1 MVLQTEF
8 AQIKNNN
15 LYIDEIKATDLVEK
29 YGTPLY
35 VMSEGHIR
43 QQFNTLKTK
52 MLEKYENTYHLK
64 LKNIKKMK

>member
-1 MVLQTEF
+1 MVLQAKF

-43 QQFNTLKTK
+43 QQFNTLKT
-52 MLEKYENTYHLK
+52 NA
-64 LKNIKKMK
+64 

>member
-15 LYIDEIKATDLVEK
+15 LYIDDVKATELAKK

-43 QQFNTLKTK
+43 HQFNKLKTK
-52 MLEKYENTYHLK
+52 MIEKYENTLPLFASK
-64 LKNIKKMK
+64 